1 MGHLD
6 NLQDFILIAFGAVI
20 GASTRFI
27 IYQRLDN
34 INFSK
39 NYIILVINT
48 FSSFLLG
55 LSISIS
61 SQISSLSY
69 SYKLGLFFS
78 IGLLG
83 SLSTFSTF
91 IYDLY
96 QLFIQLKFYR
106 AFKLFA
112 ISLTL
117 GILSFAFGFLLGMNK

>member
-1 MGHLD
+1 MGHHD
-6 NLQDFILIAFGAVI
+6 NLNDFILIAFGAVI

-27 IYQRLDN
+27 IYQKLQK
-34 INFSK
+34 INLSN

-61 SQISSLSY
+61 SQIGSLSY

-91 IYDLY
+91 IYDLFELALKRKFFRSLKL
-96 QLFIQLKFYR
+96 LF
-106 AFKLFA
+106 
-112 ISLTL
+112 
-117 GILSFAFGFLLGMNK
+117 LSFSFGIIALALGSLLSKL